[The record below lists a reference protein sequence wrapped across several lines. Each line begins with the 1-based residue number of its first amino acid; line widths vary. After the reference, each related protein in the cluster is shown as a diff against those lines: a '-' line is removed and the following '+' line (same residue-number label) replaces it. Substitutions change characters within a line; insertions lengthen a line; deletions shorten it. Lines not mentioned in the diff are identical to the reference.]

1 MSRLL
6 LCGRYELDLT
16 RPHVMGILNVTPDS
30 FSDGG
35 AFLAV
40 DAALAQ
46 AQALIAQG
54 ADLLDLG
61 AESTRPGAEPVSA
74 AVQNAR
80 LLPVVEGLRDAGIP
94 LSIDTS
100 EPAVMQATLD
110 AGADMIN
117 DIQALRLPGAVEA
130 VAHSR
135 CALCVMHMQGE
146 PRTMQASPHYD
157 DVVGEV
163 GAFLAQ
169 RARQLLAAGVDARR
183 IVLDPG
189 FGFGKTVEQN
199 YTLLRGL
206 RALQAAG
213 YPVLAGVSRKS
224 MIGAVT
230 GKPVQDRLAG
240 SIAAAL
246 AAVAQGA
253 SLVRVHDVAATVD
266 ALAVWQVA
274 TA

>member
-6 LCGRYELDLT
+6 LCGRYELDLA

-35 AFLAV
+35 AYLAV

-46 AQALIAQG
+46 ARALIAQG

-74 AVQNAR
+74 EVQAAR
-80 LLPVVEGLRDAGIP
+80 LLPVVEGLRDTGVP

-117 DIQALRLPGAVEA
+117 DIQALRLPGAIDA
-130 VAHSR
+130 VMRSR

-169 RARQLLAAGVDARR
+169 RARQLQAAGVDARR

-189 FGFGKTVEQN
+189 FGFGKTVDQN
-199 YTLLRGL
+199 YTLLRGM

-213 YPVLAGVSRKS
+213 YPLLAGVSRKS

-230 GKPVQDRLAG
+230 GKPVKDRLAG

-246 AAVAQGA
+246 AAVAHGA

-266 ALAVWQVA
+266 ALAVWQAA

>member
-6 LCGRYELDLT
+6 LCGRYELDLA

-35 AFLAV
+35 AYLAV

-46 AQALIAQG
+46 ARALIAQG

-74 AVQNAR
+74 EVQAAR

-100 EPAVMQATLD
+100 EPTVMRATLD

-117 DIQALRLPGAVEA
+117 DIQALRLPGAIDA
-130 VAHSR
+130 VVHSR

-169 RARQLLAAGVDARR
+169 RTRQLQAAGIDARR

-189 FGFGKTVEQN
+189 FGFGKTVDQN
-199 YTLLRGL
+199 YALLRGM

-213 YPVLAGVSRKS
+213 YPLLAGVSRKS

-266 ALAVWQVA
+266 ALAVWQAA

>member
-35 AFLAV
+35 AYLAV

-117 DIQALRLPGAVEA
+117 DIQALRLPGAIEA

-163 GAFLAQ
+163 DAFLAA
-169 RARQLLAAGVDARR
+169 RTRQLLAAGVDARR

-224 MIGAVT
+224 MIGAIT